1 MGKKNLALVGTHQDY
16 YADMFDDRT
25 GLDPSTVTHCASPED
40 AANSYFR
47 NVFENSNG
55 VIRNAVVAVWPV
67 SDGTDGHDVFDMVA
81 TLAPCLEPDAEPGEF
96 DVVFTAKPRSGSS
109 KA

>member
-16 YADMFDDRT
+16 FADMFDDRT
-25 GLDPSTVTHCASPED
+25 GLYSSIVTDCASPED
-40 AANSYFR
+40 AATSYFR
-47 NVFENSNG
+47 NVLENSNG

-67 SDGTDGHDVFDMVA
+67 SDNADAHEVFDIVA
-81 TLAPCLEPDAEPGEF
+81 TLVPCLEPDAEPGDF
-96 DVVFTAKPRSGSS
+96 DVAVTATPRAGRS